1 MKYTVSFGRQA
12 EKELRRK
19 IYPQA
24 AERVRAAIAAPDDDP
39 YPRESRKLQGA
50 EGYRLRVGRDYRVM
64 YLVDEE
70 TQEVTI
76 TRVGAR
82 EGFYG

>member
-1 MKYTVSFGRQA
+1 LSYTVSVGQRT

-19 IYPQA
+19 IHSRDV
-24 AERVRAAIAAPDDDP
+24 ERIRHAIAALAEDP

-70 TQEVTI
+70 AQEITI
-76 TRVGAR
+76 TRVGSR
-82 EGFYG
+82 EDFYG